1 MSKIGIEP
9 IRSIFGI
16 AACVFQMAPHAGNA
30 PASQVWETW
39 VLLLYEWGIEIR
51 SYRESNP
58 ARFID
63 SEAYETDLP

>member
-1 MSKIGIEP
+1 MVDNKYV
-9 IRSIFGI
+9 
-16 AACVFQMAPHAGNA
+16 AAGAFQMAPHSGNA
-30 PASQVWETW
+30 PLSSDWESEG
-39 VLLLYEWGIEIR
+39 LLLSEWGIEIR